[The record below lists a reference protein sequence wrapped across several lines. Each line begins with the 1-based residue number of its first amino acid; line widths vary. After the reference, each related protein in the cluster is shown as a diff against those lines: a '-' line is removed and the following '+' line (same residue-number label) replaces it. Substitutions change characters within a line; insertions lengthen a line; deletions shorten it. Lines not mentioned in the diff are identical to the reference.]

1 MDSGWTPEGLQVDS
15 SRTLLGLRVDSL
27 WTPPGLRPNLWLSV
41 KSSLNTEQER
51 AFKIIANHATKKN
64 ADQLRM
70 YLGGMGGTGKSQVI
84 QALMKIF

>member
-1 MDSGWTPEGLQVDS
+1 M
-15 SRTLLGLRVDSL
+15 
-27 WTPPGLRPNLWLSV
+27 WTPPGLRPNPWLSV

-70 YLGGMGGTGKSQVI
+70 YFGGMGGTGKSQVI